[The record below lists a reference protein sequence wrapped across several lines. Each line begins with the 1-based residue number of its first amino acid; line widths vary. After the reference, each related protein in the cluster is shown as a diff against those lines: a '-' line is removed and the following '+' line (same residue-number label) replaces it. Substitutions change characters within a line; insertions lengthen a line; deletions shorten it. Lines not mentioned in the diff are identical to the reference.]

1 MINAQKTFEV
11 IENLLS
17 HSAMHILSMFL
28 RGLDAVRRKKIAVK
42 NTAINKFLDNKVS
55 AMADISTDDL
65 L

>member
-1 MINAQKTFEV
+1 
-11 IENLLS
+11 
-17 HSAMHILSMFL
+17 MFL

-55 AMADISTDDL
+55 AMADISTNMTPNRGTCQGHL